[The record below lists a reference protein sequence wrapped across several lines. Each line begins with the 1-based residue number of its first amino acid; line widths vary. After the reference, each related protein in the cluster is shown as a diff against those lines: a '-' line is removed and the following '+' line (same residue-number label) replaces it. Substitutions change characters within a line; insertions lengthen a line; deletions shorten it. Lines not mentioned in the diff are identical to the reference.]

1 MVRAEESW
9 DARHFRFAG
18 ETNESQIGKKNP
30 KTWPECKF
38 SGFNTRMP
46 GEFRLGD
53 FFFLKYSLV
62 LLWNFK
68 RSRNLVDQNTWKPRK
83 PAILKPLCLHLER
96 IRNLVKFVQFES

>member
-53 FFFLKYSLV
+53 FFFFEIQFGFIMELQEVK
-62 LLWNFK
+62 
-68 RSRNLVDQNTWKPRK
+68 KP
-83 PAILKPLCLHLER
+83 
-96 IRNLVKFVQFES
+96 S